1 MFFFQSLNIRGGGHQ
16 EGMTIS
22 LIE

>member
-22 LIE
+22 YW